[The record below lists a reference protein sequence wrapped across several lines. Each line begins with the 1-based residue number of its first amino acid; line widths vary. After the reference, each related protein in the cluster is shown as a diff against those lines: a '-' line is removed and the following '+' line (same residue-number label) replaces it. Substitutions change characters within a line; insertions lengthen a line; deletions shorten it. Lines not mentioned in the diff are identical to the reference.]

1 MRKTSQAGLPYPIML
16 AVMINLAN
24 LVAFKITMETTLW
37 ACLGGS
43 FWIGLTEVGRA
54 S

>member
-1 MRKTSQAGLPYPIML
+1 MRKRSQAGLPEPIVL
-16 AVMINLAN
+16 AVVINLAN
-24 LVAFKITMETTLW
+24 LVAFKTTMETTLW

-43 FWIGLTEVGRA
+43 FWTGLTEVGRA